1 MLDCDA
7 AVLRKR
13 TGENWHLAAKKWGAL
28 WTFNGTIEQCN
39 VNSNRPKDAESA
51 GQQRQEPTKA
61 RRSAWL
67 VLSVFLGIAVTW
79 WTIHHL
85 DHRNTLSFNQTIQP
99 ILSEHCYACHGPDP
113 GARKAGLRL
122 DRAEFA
128 FAAHE
133 KFGPAIVR
141 GNPDK
146 SPLVRRIES
155 NDPKERMPPP
165 EARHTL
171 KPEQIALL
179 RQWVKE
185 GAAYEEHWSFIAP
198 KRPTVPPTKDQQW
211 ARTPI
216 DRFILSR
223 LEKEG
228 LKPSEEADKPALIRR
243 VSYDLTGL
251 PPTPNEVT
259 AFVADVSPNAYEKV
273 VDRLLANPRYGEHR
287 AHYWLDVARFG
298 DTHGL
303 HLDNFRSIWP
313 YRDYA
318 IQSYNHNKRFD
329 QFIKEQIAGDMLP
342 EKNLDT
348 LVASAF
354 LRAGISSGEGGTL
367 IEELRVNN
375 KRERAEA
382 FGAAFLGLTTG
393 CAVCHDHKFDPIT
406 RRDFYQLTAFFNN
419 LTENPSNDDRPDWPP
434 FIRVPKDNN
443 RAEYEQVLAKRSE
456 IENQIRQRRAHDRE
470 LVAAWLKD
478 SKSRSQPL
486 STTGLKVR
494 FRFDEQ
500 QGVTFANSAPGAKL
514 TSATATES
522 PVIWGEGIWLW
533 PYMRMDTGTRLDLP
547 DAGDVEW
554 NQPFTVAFWLRPDLR
569 PLDSKDAKQPSG
581 VILAR
586 ADSAQKSRGWQLRI
600 NQRKLAFT
608 LSHEGPN
615 NAASV
620 ETKEAVLIEG
630 RWNHIVA
637 SYSGSGKAGGMTLYV
652 DGQPQELKI
661 VKDKL
666 DGTVRAFVPMT
677 FGRLSPDAEPLR
689 QSAYQ
694 DFRFYSRELTASEAA
709 GAPFED
715 YVSEIVQKPL
725 SAWSDDEFKVVSDFY
740 FAQRDEVARSLT
752 AQLPALNQQLDTLS
766 KDGDVTLVSE
776 ESPGLAYAD
785 MLTRG
790 VYNARTGRVRPA
802 VPHFLPPLP
811 AGAAADRLGLA
822 EWTVTPANPLTARV
836 TVNRMWQE
844 IFGTGIV
851 ETTEDFGVM
860 GARPSHPE
868 LLDWLAVDF
877 RDSGWDVKR
886 FYKQLVMSATY
897 RQSARVTPELAEKDP
912 KNRLLARG
920 PRFRMDSEMLRDTAL
935 AASGLLVEKLGGPS
949 VKPYQ
954 PSGIWDGSH
963 DASNTRK
970 YTQDHGDALYRRSL
984 YTFWKR
990 MATMPDMDTFDS
1002 PMRDAAC
1009 TRRQRTDTPL
1019 QALVAMNEPLRL
1031 EASRKLAERLI
1042 HESSDARARLDRL
1055 GQILLARGWNAKE
1068 KTVLESA
1075 LVKFAATY
1083 SKDPAAAAQLLNVG
1097 ESKVDMAIPAPELAA
1112 WMLVSSAALN
1122 LDAVMN
1128 K

>member
-1 MLDCDA
+1 
-7 AVLRKR
+7 VNTEREIERKEEPR
-13 TGENWHLAAKKWGAL
+13 KKD
-28 WTFNGTIEQCN
+28 
-39 VNSNRPKDAESA
+39 P
-51 GQQRQEPTKA
+51 A
-61 RRSAWL
+61 RRLRFLWAIATVL
-67 VLSVFLGIAVTW
+67 VVIAVAWQVT
-79 WTIHHL
+79 HHAG
-85 DHRNTLSFNQTIQP
+85 TLAGPRVSFNETIQP
-99 ILSEHCYACHGPDP
+99 ILSENCYACHGPDP

-122 DRAEFA
+122 DRADFA

-133 KFGPAIVR
+133 KFGPAIIR

-155 NDPKERMPPP
+155 DNPKERMPPP
-165 EARHTL
+165 EAHRTL

-198 KRPTVPPTKDQQW
+198 KCPAIPQTKNHQW
-211 ARTPI
+211 ARNPVDT
-216 DRFILSR
+216 FILSR

-228 LKPSEEADKPALIRR
+228 LTPAEEADRPTLIRR
-243 VSYDLTGL
+243 VTYDLTGL
-251 PPTPNEVT
+251 PPTPEEVG
-259 AFVADVSPNAYEKV
+259 AFMADGSANAYEKV
-273 VDRLLANPRYGEHR
+273 VDRLLASPRYGEHR
-287 AHYWLDVARFG
+287 AHYWLDVARYG
-298 DTHGL
+298 DTQGL

-313 YRDYA
+313 YRDYV
-318 IQSYNHNKRFD
+318 IRSYNQNKPFD
-329 QFIKEQIAGDMLP
+329 QFVKEQIAGDMLP
-342 EKNLDT
+342 AKNLDT

-354 LRAGISSGEGGTL
+354 LRAGISSGEGGAL

-382 FGAAFLGLTTG
+382 FGAAFLGLTAG

-406 RRDFYQLTAFFNN
+406 RKDFYQFTAFFNN
-419 LTENPSNDDRPDWPP
+419 LTENPSNDDREDWPP
-434 FIRVPKDNN
+434 FIRVPKENN
-443 RAEYEQVLAKRSE
+443 RAAYEQVLARCSVL
-456 IENQIRQRRAHDRE
+456 ENQIAQRRARSRE

-478 SKSRSQPL
+478 SNSRAQPV
-486 STTGLKVR
+486 STAGLQVR
-494 FRFDEQ
+494 LRFDEQ
-500 QGVTFANSAPGAKL
+500 KDVTFFNSAPNAAVKNV
-514 TSATATES
+514 SATES

-533 PYMRMDTGTRLDLP
+533 PYMRMDTTTRLDLP
-547 DAGDVEW
+547 DAGDVEG

-569 PLDSKDAKQPSG
+569 PLESKDAKQPSG
-581 VILAR
+581 VIIAR
-586 ADSAQKSRGWQLRI
+586 ANSKEDSRGWQLRI

-608 LSHEGPN
+608 LTHAGPR
-615 NAASV
+615 NAATV
-620 ETKEAVLIEG
+620 ETKELTLIEG

-637 SYSGSGKAGGMTLYV
+637 TYSGSGKADGMKLYV
-652 DGQPQELKI
+652 DGQPQELKV

-666 DGTVRAFVPMT
+666 DGTIRTSAPMT
-677 FGRLSPDAEPLR
+677 FERIFPDVDPLR
-689 QSAYQ
+689 QSAFE
-694 DFRFYSRELTASEAA
+694 DFRFYARELAPDEAVRV
-709 GAPFED
+709 PYED
-715 YVSEIVQKPL
+715 YVAEIVQKPL
-725 SAWSDDEFKVVSDFY
+725 STWSDDEFKVVSDFY
-740 FAQRDEVARSLT
+740 FAQRDEPTRSLT
-752 AQLPALNQQLDTLS
+752 AQLPALNTELDRLS
-766 KDGDVTLVSE
+766 KDGDISLVSE
-776 ESPGLAYAD
+776 EGPGIAYAD

-790 VYNARTGRVRPA
+790 VYNARTERVRPA

-811 AGAAADRLGLA
+811 AGASPDRLGLA
-822 EWTVTPANPLTARV
+822 EWTVSPTNPLTARV
-836 TVNRMWQE
+836 TVNRVWQE
-844 IFGTGIV
+844 IFGAGIV

-877 RDSGWDVKR
+877 RDNGWDVKR

-897 RQSARVTPELAEKDP
+897 RQSARVTPQLAERDP

-954 PSGIWDGSH
+954 PAGIWDGSH

-970 YTQDHGDALYRRSL
+970 YVQDHGDALYRRSL

-1042 HESSDARARLDRL
+1042 HKSSTVDARLDYL
-1055 GQILLARGWNAKE
+1055 GQVLLARDWSSKE

-1075 LVKFAATY
+1075 LTKFRATY
-1083 SKDPAAAAQLLNVG
+1083 SKDPVAAAKLLNVG
-1097 ESKVDMAIPAPELAA
+1097 ESKVDKTIPAPELAS

-1122 LDAVMN
+1122 LDAVVN

>member
-1 MLDCDA
+1 MNTGREQGSGEGRKLPFRFLWVVVT
-7 AVLRKR
+7 VL
-13 TGENWHLAAKKWGAL
+13 
-28 WTFNGTIEQCN
+28 
-39 VNSNRPKDAESA
+39 
-51 GQQRQEPTKA
+51 
-61 RRSAWL
+61 
-67 VLSVFLGIAVTW
+67 LGMPVTW
-79 WTIHHL
+79 WAA
-85 DHRNTLSFNQTIQP
+85 HRGPRSSVKLSFNQTIQP
-99 ILSEHCYACHGPDP
+99 ILSENCYACHGPDP

-122 DRAEFA
+122 DRGEFA
-128 FAAHE
+128 FAPHE
-133 KFGPAIVR
+133 KFGPAIIR

-155 NDPKERMPPP
+155 NNPKERMPPL
-165 EARHTL
+165 EAHRTL

-198 KRPTVPPTKDQQW
+198 KRPAIPKARNRQW

-216 DRFILSR
+216 DAFILNR

-228 LKPSEEADKPALIRR
+228 LTPSQEGDRHTLIRR
-243 VSYDLTGL
+243 VTYDLTGL
-251 PPTPNEVT
+251 PPTPEEVQ
-259 AFVADVSPNAYEKV
+259 AFLADASGNAYEKV
-273 VDRLLANPRYGEHR
+273 VDRLLASPRYGEHR
-287 AHYWLDVARFG
+287 AHYWLDVARYG

-313 YRDYA
+313 YRDYV
-318 IQSYNHNKRFD
+318 IKSFNQNKPFD
-329 QFIKEQIAGDMLP
+329 QFVKEQIAGDMLP
-342 EKNLDT
+342 TRNLDT
-348 LVASAF
+348 VVASAF
-354 LRAGISSGEGGTL
+354 LRAGISSGEGGAL

-406 RRDFYQLTAFFNN
+406 RKDFYRLTAFFNN
-419 LTENPSNDDRPDWPP
+419 LTENPSNDDRQDWPP
-434 FIRVPKDNN
+434 FIRVPRENN
-443 RAEYEQVLAKRSE
+443 RAAYEQILAKRTAL
-456 IENQIRQRRAHDRE
+456 ENQIAQRHARARE
-470 LVAAWLKD
+470 LVASWLKD
-478 SKSRSQPL
+478 SKSRAQPV
-486 STTGLKVR
+486 STARLQVR
-494 FRFDEQ
+494 LRFDEQ
-500 QGVTFANSAPGAKL
+500 KDMTFVNSAPAAKVRNV
-514 TSATATES
+514 SATES

-533 PYMRMDTGTRLDLP
+533 PYMRMDTTTRLDLP
-547 DAGDVEW
+547 DAGDVEG

-569 PLDSKDAKQPSG
+569 PLESKDKKKPDG

-586 ADSAQKSRGWQLRI
+586 ANAKEDSQGWQLRI
-600 NQRKLAFT
+600 REGKLEFT
-608 LSHEGPN
+608 LAHKFPQ
-615 NAASV
+615 NAITV
-620 ETKEAVLIEG
+620 QTNEKVLIEG

-637 SYSGSGKAGGMTLYV
+637 SYSGSGKADGMKLYV
-652 DGQPQELKI
+652 DAQPQALKV

-666 DGTVRAFVPMT
+666 DGSVRTSAPMT
-677 FGRLSPDAEPLR
+677 FGRIFPDLDPLR
-689 QSAYQ
+689 QSAFQ
-694 DFRFYSRELTASEAA
+694 DFRFYERELVSDEVARV
-709 GAPFED
+709 PFED
-715 YVSEIVQKPL
+715 YAAEIIQKPL
-725 SAWSDDEFKVVSDFY
+725 STWSDDEFKVVSDFY
-740 FAQRDEVARSLT
+740 SAQRDELTRSLT
-752 AQLPALNQQLDTLS
+752 AQLPALNKELDRLS
-766 KDGDVTLVSE
+766 KDGDITLVSE
-776 ESPGLAYAD
+776 EAPGLAYAD

-790 VYNARTGRVRPA
+790 VYNARTERVRPA

-811 AGAAADRLGLA
+811 VGASPDRLGLA
-822 EWTVTPANPLTARV
+822 EWTVSPTNPLTARV

-877 RDSGWDVKR
+877 RDHGWDVKR
-886 FYKQLVMSATY
+886 FYKQLVLSATY
-897 RQSARVTPELAEKDP
+897 RQSARVTPQLAEKDP

-954 PSGIWDGSH
+954 PPGIWDGSH

-970 YTQDHGDALYRRSL
+970 YVQDHGDALYRRSL

-1019 QALVAMNEPLRL
+1019 QALVEMNEPLRL
-1031 EASRKLAERLI
+1031 EASRKLAERVI
-1042 HESSDARARLDRL
+1042 HESSTVDARLNYL
-1055 GQILLARGWNAKE
+1055 GHVLLARDWSSKE
-1068 KTVLESA
+1068 KTVLETA
-1075 LVKFAATY
+1075 LTKFAAAY
-1083 SKDPAAAAQLLNVG
+1083 SKDPSGAAKLLNVG
-1097 ESKVDMAIPAPELAA
+1097 ESKVDKAIPAPELAA

-1122 LDAVMN
+1122 LDAVVN

>member
-1 MLDCDA
+1 MDIDQN
-7 AVLRKR
+7 
-13 TGENWHLAAKKWGAL
+13 T
-28 WTFNGTIEQCN
+28 
-39 VNSNRPKDAESA
+39 ESA
-51 GQQRQEPTKA
+51 SVGGRPA
-61 RRSAWL
+61 RERRFTWVAVT
-67 VLSVFLGIAVTW
+67 VLLGLFLGIAIW
-79 WTIHHL
+79 WTVHHGAGGSNSG
-85 DHRNTLSFNQTIQP
+85 RLSFNQTIQP
-99 ILSEHCYACHGPDP
+99 ILSENCYACHGPDP

-122 DRAEFA
+122 DRSEFA
-128 FAAHE
+128 FTAHE
-133 KFGPAIVR
+133 KFGPAIIR

-155 NDPKERMPPP
+155 NNPKERMPPP

-171 KPEQIALL
+171 KPEQVALL
-179 RQWVKE
+179 RRWVKE
-185 GAAYEEHWSFIAP
+185 GAVYEEHWSFIAP
-198 KRPTVPPTKDQQW
+198 KRPPIPEAKNQGW
-211 ARTPI
+211 ARNPI

-228 LKPSEEADKPALIRR
+228 LRPSDEADKPTLIRR
-243 VSYDLTGL
+243 VTYDLTGL
-251 PPTPNEVT
+251 PPTPEEVA
-259 AFVADVSPNAYEKV
+259 AFVADGSSNAYEKV
-273 VDRLLANPRYGEHR
+273 VDRLLASPRYGEHR
-287 AHYWLDVARFG
+287 AHYWLDVARYG

-313 YRDYA
+313 YRDYV
-318 IQSYNHNKRFD
+318 IKSFNQNKPFD
-329 QFIKEQIAGDMLP
+329 QFVKEQIAGDMLP
-342 EKNLDT
+342 AKTLDT
-348 LVASAF
+348 LIASAF

-406 RRDFYQLTAFFNN
+406 RKDFYQLTAFFNN
-419 LTENPSNDDRPDWPP
+419 LTENPSNDDREDWPP
-434 FIRVPKDNN
+434 FIRVPKENN
-443 RAEYEQVLAKRSE
+443 RAAYEQVLSVRSNLENE
-456 IENQIRQRRAHDRE
+456 IHQRRARARE
-470 LVAAWLKD
+470 FVAAWLNEHEL
-478 SKSRSQPL
+478 RAVPVA
-486 STTGLKVR
+486 TTGLQAR

-500 QGVTFANSAPGAKL
+500 RGVTFANSAPGSKL
-514 TSATATES
+514 RSVAATES

-533 PYMRMDTGTRLDLP
+533 PYMRMDISTRLDVP
-547 DAGDVEW
+547 DLGDIEW
-554 NQPFTVAFWLRPDLR
+554 SQPFTVAFWLRPDLR
-569 PLDSKDAKQPSG
+569 PLESKDTKKPDG

-586 ADSAQKSRGWQLRI
+586 ANANEGSRGWQLRI
-600 NQRKLAFT
+600 KERKLAFT
-608 LSHEGPN
+608 LTHQGPQ
-615 NAASV
+615 NAASI
-620 ETKEAVLIEG
+620 ETKETALIEG

-637 SYSGSGKAGGMTLYV
+637 TYSGAGKAEGMKLYV
-652 DGQPQELKI
+652 DGKPAEFK
-661 VKDKL
+661 VAKDRL
-666 DGTVRAFVPMT
+666 DGTVRTSAPMT
-677 FGRLSPDAEPLR
+677 FGRISPDADPLR
-689 QSAYQ
+689 QSAFQ
-694 DFRFYSRELTASEAA
+694 DFRFYSRELAADEAA
-709 GAPFED
+709 RLPFED
-715 YVSEIVQKPL
+715 YVSEIIQKPP
-725 SAWSDDEFKVVSDFY
+725 SQWSEDEFKVVSDFY
-740 FAQRDEVARSLT
+740 FAQRDEVVRSLT
-752 AQLPALNQQLDTLS
+752 AQVAALDHELSGLS
-766 KDGDVTLVSE
+766 KDGSITLVSE
-776 ESPGLAYAD
+776 EAPGLAYAD

-790 VYNARTGRVRPA
+790 VYDARTERVRPG

-811 AGAAADRLGLA
+811 AGSSPDRLGLA
-822 EWTVTPANPLTARV
+822 EWTVSASNPLTARV

-877 RDSGWDVKR
+877 RDNGWEVKR

-897 RQSARVTPELAEKDP
+897 RQSSRVSPELAEKDP

-970 YTQDHGDALYRRSL
+970 YVQDHGQALYRRSL

-1031 EASRKLAERLI
+1031 EASRKLAERVI
-1042 HESSDARARLDRL
+1042 HESSSADARLDYMGR
-1055 GQILLARGWNAKE
+1055 ILLSRDWSSKE
-1068 KTVLESA
+1068 RTVLEIA
-1075 LVKFAATY
+1075 LSRFRATY
-1083 SKDPAAAAQLLNVG
+1083 SRDPAAAAHLLKVG
-1097 ESKVDMAIPAPELAA
+1097 ESKVDKGIPAPELAA

>member
-1 MLDCDA
+1 MNTGIENPSREDPKVHFRFLWIVG
-7 AVLRKR
+7 AVLL
-13 TGENWHLAAKKWGAL
+13 GVAAIWWAVHRGV
-28 WTFNGTIEQCN
+28 C
-39 VNSNRPKDAESA
+39 SSA
-51 GQQRQEPTKA
+51 K
-61 RRSAWL
+61 
-67 VLSVFLGIAVTW
+67 
-79 WTIHHL
+79 
-85 DHRNTLSFNQTIQP
+85 LSFNQTIQP
-99 ILSEHCYACHGPDP
+99 ILSENCYACHGPDP

-122 DRAEFA
+122 DRGEFA
-128 FAAHE
+128 FAPHE

-141 GNPDK
+141 GHPDK

-155 NDPKERMPPP
+155 NNPKERMPPP
-165 EARHTL
+165 EAHRTL

-179 RQWVKE
+179 RRWVKE

-198 KRPTVPPTKDQQW
+198 KRPAIPETKNRQW
-211 ARTPI
+211 ARNSI
-216 DRFILSR
+216 DAFILSR

-228 LKPSEEADKPALIRR
+228 FPPSEEADRPTLIRR
-243 VSYDLTGL
+243 VTYDLTGL
-251 PPTPNEVT
+251 PPTPEEVQS
-259 AFVADVSPNAYEKV
+259 FVTDRSGNAYEKV
-273 VDRLLANPRYGEHR
+273 VDRLLASPRYGEHR
-287 AHYWLDVARFG
+287 AHYWLDVARYG
-298 DTHGL
+298 DTQGL

-313 YRDYA
+313 YRDYVIRA
-318 IQSYNHNKRFD
+318 FNQNKPFD
-329 QFIKEQIAGDMLP
+329 QFAKEQIAGDMLP
-342 EKNLDT
+342 ARNLDT

-354 LRAGISSGEGGTL
+354 LRAGISSGEGGAL

-406 RRDFYQLTAFFNN
+406 RKDFYQLTAFFNN
-419 LTENPSNDDRPDWPP
+419 LTENPSNDDRQDWPP
-434 FIRVPKDNN
+434 FIRVPKEDN
-443 RAEYEQVLAKRSE
+443 RAAYEQILAKRTALQ
-456 IENQIRQRRAHDRE
+456 NQIAQRRARARE
-470 LVAAWLKD
+470 LVASWLKD
-478 SKSRSQPL
+478 SKSRALPV
-486 STTGLKVR
+486 STAGLQVR
-494 FRFDEQ
+494 LRFDEQ
-500 QGVTFANSAPGAKL
+500 KEMTFVNSAPA
-514 TSATATES
+514 ATVKNVSATES

-533 PYMRMDTGTRLDLP
+533 PYMRMDTTTRLDLP
-547 DAGDVEW
+547 DAGDVEG
-554 NQPFTVAFWLRPDLR
+554 NQPFTVALWLRPDLR
-569 PLDSKDAKQPSG
+569 PLESKDKKKPDG

-586 ADSAQKSRGWQLRI
+586 ANAKEDSRGWQLRI
-600 NQRKLAFT
+600 REGKLEFT
-608 LSHEGPN
+608 LAHKSPQ
-615 NAASV
+615 NAV
-620 ETKEAVLIEG
+620 TVDTKEKVLIEG

-637 SYSGSGKAGGMTLYV
+637 SYSGSGKADGMKLYV
-652 DGQPQELKI
+652 DARPQELKV

-666 DGTVRAFVPMT
+666 DGSVRTSAPMT
-677 FGRLSPDAEPLR
+677 FGRISPDVDPLR
-689 QSAYQ
+689 QSAFQ
-694 DFRFYSRELTASEAA
+694 DFRFYARELTPDEAA
-709 GAPFED
+709 RVPFED

-725 SAWSDDEFKVVSDFY
+725 SAWSDDEFKLVGDFY
-740 FAQRDEVARSLT
+740 FAQRDELT
-752 AQLPALNQQLDTLS
+752 RLLTEQLPALNSELDRVS
-766 KDGDVTLVSE
+766 KDGDITLVSE
-776 ESPGLAYAD
+776 EAPGLAYAD

-790 VYNARTGRVRPA
+790 VYNARTERVRPG

-811 AGAAADRLGLA
+811 AGASPDRLGLA
-822 EWTVTPANPLTARV
+822 EWSVSPTNPLTARV

-877 RDSGWDVKR
+877 RDHGWDVKR
-886 FYKQLVMSATY
+886 FYKQLVLSATY
-897 RQSARVTPELAEKDP
+897 RQSARVTPQLVEKDP

-954 PSGIWDGSH
+954 PPGIWDGSH

-970 YTQDHGDALYRRSL
+970 YVQDHGDALYRRSL

-1009 TRRQRTDTPL
+1009 TRRQRTNTPL

-1031 EASRKLAERLI
+1031 EASRKLAERVI
-1042 HESSDARARLDRL
+1042 HESSTMDARLDYL
-1055 GQILLARGWNAKE
+1055 GQVLLARDWSSKE

-1075 LVKFAATY
+1075 LTKFAATY
-1083 SKDPAAAAQLLNVG
+1083 SKDPAGAARLLNVG
-1097 ESKVDMAIPAPELAA
+1097 ESKVDKAIPAPELAA

-1122 LDAVMN
+1122 LDAVVN

>member
-1 MLDCDA
+1 MGQKRPLWV
-7 AVLRKR
+7 VL
-13 TGENWHLAAKKWGAL
+13 T
-28 WTFNGTIEQCN
+28 
-39 VNSNRPKDAESA
+39 V
-51 GQQRQEPTKA
+51 
-61 RRSAWL
+61 
-67 VLSVFLGIAVTW
+67 SVGFLLGIAIW
-79 WTIHHL
+79 WTTRHAGGAHAE
-85 DHRNTLSFNQTIQP
+85 RLSFNQTIQP
-99 ILSEHCYACHGPDP
+99 ILSENCYACHGPDP

-122 DRAEFA
+122 DRSEFA

-133 KFGPAIVR
+133 KFGPAIIH

-179 RQWVKE
+179 RRWVKE
-185 GAAYEEHWSFIAP
+185 GAVYEEHWSFI
-198 KRPTVPPTKDQQW
+198 PPTRSTIPETKDRAW
-211 ARTPI
+211 ARNPI
-216 DRFILSR
+216 DRFILNR
-223 LEKEG
+223 VEKEG
-228 LKPSEEADKPALIRR
+228 LRPSEEADKPTLIRR
-243 VSYDLTGL
+243 VTYDLTGL
-251 PPTPNEVT
+251 PPTPDEVA
-259 AFVADVSPNAYEKV
+259 AFVADGAPNSYENV
-273 VDRLLANPRYGEHR
+273 VDRLLASPRYGEHR
-287 AHYWLDVARFG
+287 AHYWLDVARYG

-313 YRDYA
+313 YRDYVVKSFN
-318 IQSYNHNKRFD
+318 QNKPFDRFV
-329 QFIKEQIAGDMLP
+329 KEQIAGDLLP
-342 EKNLDT
+342 AKTLDT
-348 LVASAF
+348 LIASAF

-406 RRDFYQLTAFFNN
+406 RKDFYQLTAFFNN
-419 LTENPSNDDRPDWPP
+419 LTENPSNDDREDWPP
-434 FIRVPKDNN
+434 FIRVPKENN
-443 RAEYEQVLAKRSE
+443 RAAYEQVLARRSE
-456 IENQIRQRRAHDRE
+456 LEHQIRQRRAHARE

-478 SKSRSQPL
+478 SKAPARAV
-486 STTGLKVR
+486 STEGLQAR

-500 QGVTFANSAPGAKL
+500 KGVTFVNSAPTPKL
-514 TSATATES
+514 TSAAATES

-533 PYMRMDTGTRLDLP
+533 PYMRMDISTRLDLP
-547 DAGDVEW
+547 EVGDIER
-554 NQPFTVAFWLRPDLR
+554 NQPFSVAFWLRPDLR
-569 PLDSKDAKQPSG
+569 PLESKDTNKPDG

-586 ADSAQKSRGWQLRI
+586 ANTEQGGRGWQLRI
-600 NQRKLAFT
+600 KKRRLAFT
-608 LSHEGPN
+608 LMHQGPRN
-615 NAASV
+615 SATI
-620 ETKEAVLIEG
+620 ETKEIALIEG

-637 SYSGSGKAGGMTLYV
+637 TYSGSGKAAGMNLYV
-652 DGQPQELKI
+652 DGKPAELTV

-666 DGTVRAFVPMT
+666 DGPVRTSSPLT
-677 FGRLSPDAEPLR
+677 FGRMSPDADPLR
-689 QSAYQ
+689 QSAFQ
-694 DFRFYSRELTASEAA
+694 DFRYYSRELAADEAA
-709 GAPFED
+709 RLPFED

-725 SAWSDDEFKVVSDFY
+725 PNWSEDEFKVASDIY
-740 FAQRDEVARSLT
+740 FAQRDESVRSQTAEVA
-752 AQLPALNQQLDTLS
+752 ALNQELDRLS
-766 KDGDVTLVSE
+766 KDGSITLVSE
-776 ESPGLAYAD
+776 EAPGLPYAD

-790 VYNARTGRVRPA
+790 VYDARGERVYPG
-802 VPHFLPPLP
+802 VPHFLPPL
-811 AGAAADRLGLA
+811 AAAAPRDRLGLA
-822 EWTVTPANPLTARV
+822 EWTVSAANPLTARV

-851 ETTEDFGVM
+851 ETTDDFGVM

-886 FYKQLVMSATY
+886 FYKQLVMSASY
-897 RQSARVTPELAEKDP
+897 RQSARVSPEVSDKDP

-935 AASGLLVEKLGGPS
+935 AASGLLVEKIGGPS

-954 PSGIWDGSH
+954 PPGIWDGSH

-970 YTQDHGDALYRRSL
+970 YVQDHGDALYRRSL

-1009 TRRQRTDTPL
+1009 TRRQRTNTPL
-1019 QALVAMNEPLRL
+1019 QALAAMNEPLRL

-1042 HESSDARARLDRL
+1042 HESSSAAARLNYL
-1055 GQILLARGWNAKE
+1055 GRILLSRDWSSREA
-1068 KTVLESA
+1068 TVLESA
-1075 LVKFAATY
+1075 LMKFQSTY
-1083 SKDPAAAAQLLNVG
+1083 SKDPSAAARLLNVG
-1097 ESKVDMAIPAPELAA
+1097 ESKVDKSIPAPELAA

-1122 LDAVMN
+1122 LDAVIN

>member
-1 MLDCDA
+1 MGQKRPLRV
-7 AVLRKR
+7 VL
-13 TGENWHLAAKKWGAL
+13 T
-28 WTFNGTIEQCN
+28 
-39 VNSNRPKDAESA
+39 V
-51 GQQRQEPTKA
+51 
-61 RRSAWL
+61 
-67 VLSVFLGIAVTW
+67 SVGFFLGIAIW
-79 WTIHHL
+79 WTTRHARGAHAE
-85 DHRNTLSFNQTIQP
+85 RLSFNQTIQP
-99 ILSEHCYACHGPDP
+99 ILSENCYACHGPDP

-122 DRAEFA
+122 DRSEFA

-133 KFGPAIVR
+133 KFGPAIIH

-179 RQWVKE
+179 RRWVKE
-185 GAAYEEHWSFIAP
+185 GAVYEEHWSFI
-198 KRPTVPPTKDQQW
+198 PPTRSTIPETKDRAW
-211 ARTPI
+211 ARNPI
-216 DRFILSR
+216 DRFILNR
-223 LEKEG
+223 IEKEG
-228 LKPSEEADKPALIRR
+228 LRPSEEADKPTLIRR
-243 VSYDLTGL
+243 VTYDLTGL
-251 PPTPNEVT
+251 PPTPEEVA
-259 AFVADVSPNAYEKV
+259 AFVADRAPNPYENV
-273 VDRLLANPRYGEHR
+273 VDRLLASPRYGEHR
-287 AHYWLDVARFG
+287 AHYWLDVARYG

-313 YRDYA
+313 YRDYVVKSFN
-318 IQSYNHNKRFD
+318 QNKPFDRFV
-329 QFIKEQIAGDMLP
+329 KEQIAGDLLP
-342 EKNLDT
+342 AKTLDT
-348 LVASAF
+348 LIASAF

-406 RRDFYQLTAFFNN
+406 RKDFYQLTAFFNN
-419 LTENPSNDDRPDWPP
+419 LTENPSNDDREDWPP
-434 FIRVPKDNN
+434 FIRVPKENN
-443 RAEYEQVLAKRSE
+443 RAAYEQVLAKRSE
-456 IENQIRQRRAHDRE
+456 LEHQIRQRRAHARE

-478 SKSRSQPL
+478 SKAPAQAV
-486 STTGLKVR
+486 STEGLLAR

-500 QGVTFANSAPGAKL
+500 KGVTFVNSAPTPKV
-514 TSATATES
+514 TSAAATES

-533 PYMRMDTGTRLDLP
+533 PYMRMDISTRLDLP
-547 DAGDVEW
+547 EVGDIER

-569 PLDSKDAKQPSG
+569 PLESKDTNKPDG

-586 ADSAQKSRGWQLRI
+586 ANTEQGGRGWQLRI
-600 NQRKLAFT
+600 NKRKLAFT
-608 LSHEGPN
+608 LMHQGPRN
-615 NAASV
+615 LATI
-620 ETKEAVLIEG
+620 ETKEIALLEG

-637 SYSGSGKAGGMTLYV
+637 TYSGSGKAAGMKLYV
-652 DGQPQELKI
+652 DGKPAELTV

-666 DGTVRAFVPMT
+666 DGPVRTSSPLT
-677 FGRLSPDAEPLR
+677 FGRMSPDADPLR
-689 QSAYQ
+689 QSAFQ
-694 DFRFYSRELTASEAA
+694 DFRYYSRELAADEAA
-709 GAPFED
+709 RLPFED

-725 SAWSDDEFKVVSDFY
+725 PNWSEDEFKVASDFY
-740 FAQRDEVARSLT
+740 FAQRDESVRSQTAEVA
-752 AQLPALNQQLDTLS
+752 ALNQELDRLS
-766 KDGDVTLVSE
+766 KDGSITLVSE
-776 ESPGLAYAD
+776 EAPGLPYAD

-790 VYNARTGRVRPA
+790 VYDARGERVHPG
-802 VPHFLPPLP
+802 VPHFLPPLA
-811 AGAAADRLGLA
+811 AGAPRDRLGLA
-822 EWTVTPANPLTARV
+822 EWTVSAANPLTARV

-851 ETTEDFGVM
+851 ETTDDFGVM

-877 RDSGWDVKR
+877 RESGWDVKR
-886 FYKQLVMSATY
+886 FYKQLVMSASY
-897 RQSARVTPELAEKDP
+897 RQSARVSPEVSDKDP

-935 AASGLLVEKLGGPS
+935 AASGLLVEKIGGPS

-954 PSGIWDGSH
+954 PPGIWDGSH

-970 YTQDHGDALYRRSL
+970 YVQDHGDALYRRSL

-1019 QALVAMNEPLRL
+1019 QALAALNEPLRL

-1042 HESSDARARLDRL
+1042 HESSGAAARLDYL
-1055 GQILLARGWNAKE
+1055 GRILLSRAWSSGE
-1068 KTVLESA
+1068 TTVLESA
-1075 LVKFAATY
+1075 LMKFQSTY
-1083 SKDPAAAAQLLNVG
+1083 SKDPAAAARLLNVG
-1097 ESKVDMAIPAPELAA
+1097 ESKVDKSIPAPELAA

>member
-1 MLDCDA
+1 VNTAREREEEPRKEDPARRLRFLWAIATVLVAIVIAWRVTHDA
-7 AVLRKR
+7 A
-13 TGENWHLAAKKWGAL
+13 TM
-28 WTFNGTIEQCN
+28 
-39 VNSNRPKDAESA
+39 A
-51 GQQRQEPTKA
+51 GPR
-61 RRSAWL
+61 
-67 VLSVFLGIAVTW
+67 V
-79 WTIHHL
+79 
-85 DHRNTLSFNQTIQP
+85 SFNETIQP
-99 ILSEHCYACHGPDP
+99 ILSENCYACHGPDP
-113 GARKAGLRL
+113 GARKAGLRM

-133 KFGPAIVR
+133 KFGPAIFR

-146 SPLVRRIES
+146 SPLVRRTES
-155 NDPKERMPPP
+155 DNPKERMPPP
-165 EARHTL
+165 EAHRTL

-198 KRPTVPPTKDQQW
+198 KRPAIPQTKNHQW
-211 ARTPI
+211 ARNLVDT
-216 DRFILSR
+216 FILSR

-228 LKPSEEADKPALIRR
+228 LTPSEEADRSALIRR
-243 VSYDLTGL
+243 VTYDLTGL
-251 PPTPNEVT
+251 PPTPEEVG
-259 AFVADVSPNAYEKV
+259 AFVADGSANAYEKV
-273 VDRLLANPRYGEHR
+273 VDRLLASPRYGEHR
-287 AHYWLDVARFG
+287 AHYWLDVARYG
-298 DTHGL
+298 DTQGL

-313 YRDYA
+313 YRDYV
-318 IQSYNHNKRFD
+318 IKSYNQNKPFD
-329 QFIKEQIAGDMLP
+329 QFVKEQIAGDMLP

-354 LRAGISSGEGGTL
+354 LRAGISSGEGGAL

-406 RRDFYQLTAFFNN
+406 RKDFYQFTAFFNN
-419 LTENPSNDDRPDWPP
+419 LTENPSNDDREDWPP
-434 FIRVPKDNN
+434 FIRVPKENN
-443 RAEYEQVLAKRSE
+443 RAAYEQILAKRSAL
-456 IENQIRQRRAHDRE
+456 ENQIGQRRARARE
-470 LVAAWLKD
+470 LLAAWLKD
-478 SKSRSQPL
+478 SKLRAQPVN
-486 STTGLKVR
+486 TAGLQVR
-494 FRFDEQ
+494 LRFDEQ
-500 QGVTFANSAPGAKL
+500 KDVTFFNSAPDAKIKMRSV
-514 TSATATES
+514 SAIES

-533 PYMRMDTGTRLDLP
+533 PYMRMDTTTRLDLP
-547 DAGDVEW
+547 EAGDVEG

-569 PLDSKDAKQPSG
+569 PLESKDAKQPSG
-581 VILAR
+581 VIIAR
-586 ADSAQKSRGWQLRI
+586 ANSKEDSRGWQLRI
-600 NQRKLAFT
+600 NQRKLEFT
-608 LSHEGPN
+608 LTHAGKR
-615 NAASV
+615 NAAAV
-620 ETKEAVLIEG
+620 ETKEKVLIEG
-630 RWNHIVA
+630 RWNHITA
-637 SYSGSGKAGGMTLYV
+637 TYSGSGKADGMKLYV
-652 DGQPQELKI
+652 DGQPQELKV

-666 DGTVRAFVPMT
+666 DGTIRTSAPMA
-677 FGRLSPDAEPLR
+677 FGRIFPDVDPLR
-689 QSAYQ
+689 QSAFE
-694 DFRFYSRELTASEAA
+694 DFRFYTRELAPDEAA
-709 GAPFED
+709 RALYED

-725 SAWSDDEFKVVSDFY
+725 STWSDDEFKVVSDFY
-740 FAQRDEVARSLT
+740 FAQRDEPTRSLT
-752 AQLPALNQQLDTLS
+752 AQLPALNSELDRLS
-766 KDGDVTLVSE
+766 KDGDISLVSE
-776 ESPGLAYAD
+776 EGPGIAYAD

-790 VYNARTGRVRPA
+790 VYNARTERVRPA

-811 AGAAADRLGLA
+811 AGASPDRLGLA
-822 EWTVTPANPLTARV
+822 EWTVSPTNPLTARV

-897 RQSARVTPELAEKDP
+897 RQSARVTPQLAEKDP

-954 PSGIWDGSH
+954 PPGIWDGSH

-970 YTQDHGDALYRRSL
+970 YVQDHGDALYRRSL

-1031 EASRKLAERLI
+1031 EASRKLAERVI
-1042 HESSDARARLDRL
+1042 HESSTVDARLDYL
-1055 GQILLARGWNAKE
+1055 GQVLLARDWSSKE

-1075 LVKFAATY
+1075 LTKFRATY
-1083 SKDPAAAAQLLNVG
+1083 SRAPAAAAQLLNVG
-1097 ESKVDMAIPAPELAA
+1097 ESKVDKAIPAPELAS

-1122 LDAVMN
+1122 LDAVVN

>member
-1 MLDCDA
+1 MGQKRPLWV
-7 AVLRKR
+7 VL
-13 TGENWHLAAKKWGAL
+13 T
-28 WTFNGTIEQCN
+28 
-39 VNSNRPKDAESA
+39 V
-51 GQQRQEPTKA
+51 
-61 RRSAWL
+61 
-67 VLSVFLGIAVTW
+67 SVGFLFGIAIW
-79 WTIHHL
+79 WNSRHVGGEHGG
-85 DHRNTLSFNQTIQP
+85 RLSFNQTIQP
-99 ILSEHCYACHGPDP
+99 ILSENCYACHGPDP

-122 DRAEFA
+122 DRSEFA

-133 KFGPAIVR
+133 KFGPAIIH
-141 GNPDK
+141 GNPDQ

-155 NDPKERMPPP
+155 NDPKVRMPPP

-179 RQWVKE
+179 RRWVKE
-185 GAAYEEHWSFIAP
+185 GAVYEEHWSFIAP
-198 KRPTVPPTKDQQW
+198 KRSTIPETKNRTW
-211 ARTPI
+211 ARNPI
-216 DRFILSR
+216 DRFILNR
-223 LEKEG
+223 IEKEG
-228 LKPSEEADKPALIRR
+228 LNPSDEADKLTLIRR
-243 VSYDLTGL
+243 VTYDLTGL
-251 PPTPNEVT
+251 PPTPDEVA
-259 AFVADVSPNAYEKV
+259 AFVADEAPNSYERV
-273 VDRLLANPRYGEHR
+273 ADRLLASPRYGEHR
-287 AHYWLDVARFG
+287 AHYWLDVARYG

-313 YRDYA
+313 YRDYV
-318 IQSYNHNKRFD
+318 IQSFNQNKPFD
-329 QFIKEQIAGDMLP
+329 QFVKEQLAGDLLP
-342 EKNLDT
+342 KKTLDT
-348 LVASAF
+348 LIASAF

-406 RRDFYQLTAFFNN
+406 RKDFYQLTAFFNN
-419 LTENPSNDDRPDWPP
+419 LTENPSNDDREDWPP
-434 FIRVPKDNN
+434 FIRVPKEDN
-443 RAEYEQVLAKRSE
+443 RATYEQVLVRRSE
-456 IENQIRQRRAHDRE
+456 FEDQVRQRRLQARE
-470 LVAAWLKD
+470 LIAAWLKD
-478 SKSRSQPL
+478 AKSPAQAVSA
-486 STTGLKVR
+486 TGLQAR

-500 QGVTFANSAPGAKL
+500 KGITFANSAPASKPA
-514 TSATATES
+514 SVSATES
-522 PVIWGEGIWLW
+522 PVIWGEGVWLW
-533 PYMRMDTGTRLDLP
+533 PYMRMDISTRLDLP
-547 DAGDVEW
+547 GIGDIERD
-554 NQPFTVAFWLRPDLR
+554 QPFSVAFWLRPDLR
-569 PLDSKDAKQPSG
+569 PLESKDANKPDG

-586 ADSAQKSRGWQLRI
+586 ADAGQGGRGWQLRI
-600 NQRKLAFT
+600 NKRKLAFT
-608 LSHEGPN
+608 LTHDGPRHSV
-615 NAASV
+615 SV
-620 ETKEAVLIEG
+620 ETKEPALIEG

-637 SYSGSGKAGGMTLYV
+637 THSGSGKAEGMKLYV
-652 DGQPQELKI
+652 DGKPAELKV
-661 VKDKL
+661 VKDRL
-666 DGTVRAFVPMT
+666 DGTIRTLLPLT
-677 FGRLSPDAEPLR
+677 FGRMSPDTDPLR
-689 QSAYQ
+689 QSAFQ
-694 DFRFYSRELTASEAA
+694 DFRFYSRELAPGEAVRL
-709 GAPFED
+709 PFED
-715 YVSEIVQKPL
+715 YVSEILQKPL
-725 SAWSDDEFKVVSDFY
+725 SKWSDDEFKVVRDFY
-740 FAQRDEVARSLT
+740 FAQRDQVVPPLT
-752 AQLPALNQQLDTLS
+752 AEIASLNRQLDELS
-766 KDGDVTLVSE
+766 KDGSITLVSE

-790 VYNARTGRVRPA
+790 VYDARTERVQPG

-811 AGAAADRLGLA
+811 AGAPPGRLGLA
-822 EWTVTPANPLTARV
+822 EWTVNSSNPLTARV

-886 FYKQLVMSATY
+886 FYKQVVMSATY
-897 RQSARVTPELAEKDP
+897 RQSARVSRELAEKDP

-935 AASGLLVEKLGGPS
+935 AASGLLVEKIGGPS

-954 PSGIWDGSH
+954 PPGIWNGSH

-970 YTQDHGDALYRRSL
+970 YVQDHGGALYRRSL

-1019 QALVAMNEPLRL
+1019 QALVAMNETLRL

-1042 HESSDARARLDRL
+1042 HESSNVDDRLDYL
-1055 GQILLARGWNAKE
+1055 GRILLSRDWSSKE
-1068 KTVLESA
+1068 KTVLENA
-1075 LVKFAATY
+1075 LTKFRSTY
-1083 SKDPAAAAQLLNVG
+1083 SKDPSAAARLLNVG
-1097 ESKVDMAIPAPELAA
+1097 ESKIDKLIPAPELAA
-1112 WMLVSSAALN
+1112 WMLVSSTALN

>member
-1 MLDCDA
+1 MGQ
-7 AVLRKR
+7 KR
-13 TGENWHLAAKKWGAL
+13 PFWVVFTA
-28 WTFNGTIEQCN
+28 
-39 VNSNRPKDAESA
+39 
-51 GQQRQEPTKA
+51 
-61 RRSAWL
+61 
-67 VLSVFLGIAVTW
+67 SVGLLLGIAIW
-79 WTIHHL
+79 WTAHHAGEA
-85 DHRNTLSFNQTIQP
+85 DAGRLSFNQTIQP
-99 ILSEHCYACHGPDP
+99 ILSENCYACHGPDP

-122 DRAEFA
+122 DRSEFA

-141 GNPDK
+141 GNPEK

-155 NDPKERMPPP
+155 EDPKERMPPP

-185 GAAYEEHWSFIAP
+185 GAVYEEHWSFIPP
-198 KRPTVPPTKDQQW
+198 KRSAVPETKDHTW
-211 ARTPI
+211 ARNPI
-216 DRFILSR
+216 DRFILNR
-223 LEKEG
+223 IEKDG
-228 LKPSEEADKPALIRR
+228 LRPSEEADKPTLIRR
-243 VSYDLTGL
+243 VTYDLTGL
-251 PPTPNEVT
+251 PATPDEVA
-259 AFVADVSPNAYEKV
+259 AFVADATPNAYEKV
-273 VDRLLANPRYGEHR
+273 VDRLLASPRYGEHR
-287 AHYWLDVARFG
+287 AHYWLDVARYG

-313 YRDYA
+313 YRDYV
-318 IQSYNHNKRFD
+318 IRSFNQNKPFD
-329 QFIKEQIAGDMLP
+329 QFVKEQIAGDLLP
-342 EKNLDT
+342 VKTLDT
-348 LVASAF
+348 LIASAF

-406 RRDFYQLTAFFNN
+406 RKDFYQLTAFFNN
-419 LTENPSNDDRPDWPP
+419 LTENPSNDDREDWPP
-434 FIRVPKDNN
+434 FIRVPKENN
-443 RAEYEQVLAKRSE
+443 RAAYEQVLAKRSE
-456 IENQIRQRRAHDRE
+456 LEYQTRQRRARARE

-478 SKSRSQPL
+478 RRYPAHAV
-486 STTGLKVR
+486 TTEGLQAR

-500 QGVTFANSAPGAKL
+500 KGVTFINSAPTPKPA
-514 TSATATES
+514 SAAATES

-533 PYMRMDTGTRLDLP
+533 PYMRMDSSTRLDLP
-547 DAGDVEW
+547 DVGDIERD
-554 NQPFTVAFWLRPDLR
+554 QPFTVAFWLRPDLR
-569 PLDSKDAKQPSG
+569 PLESKDTSKPDG

-586 ADSAQKSRGWQLRI
+586 ANAEQGGRGWQLRI
-600 NQRKLAFT
+600 NKRRLAFT
-608 LSHEGPN
+608 LMHQGPQN
-615 NAASV
+615 SATI
-620 ETKEAVLIEG
+620 ETKEIALIEG

-637 SYSGSGKAGGMTLYV
+637 TYSGSGKAAGMKLYV
-652 DGQPQELKI
+652 DGKLAEFKV

-666 DGTVRAFVPMT
+666 DGPIRTSSPLT
-677 FGRLSPDAEPLR
+677 FGRVSPDADPLR
-689 QSAYQ
+689 QSAFQ
-694 DFRFYSRELTASEAA
+694 DFRFYSRELPADEAA
-709 GAPFED
+709 RLPYED
-715 YVSEIVQKPL
+715 YVSQIVQKPL
-725 SAWSDDEFKVVSDFY
+725 SNWSENEFKVVSDFY
-740 FAQRDEVARSLT
+740 FAERDESVRSQT
-752 AQLPALNQQLDTLS
+752 AQVGALNQDLEELS
-766 KDGDVTLVSE
+766 KDGSITLVSE
-776 ESPGLAYAD
+776 EAPGLPYAD

-790 VYNARTGRVRPA
+790 VYDARTERVHA
-802 VPHFLPPLP
+802 GVPHFLPPLP
-811 AGAAADRLGLA
+811 AGVMPDRLGLA
-822 EWTVTPANPLTARV
+822 EWTVSAANPLTARV

-868 LLDWLAVDF
+868 LLDWLAADF

-897 RQSARVTPELAEKDP
+897 RQSARVSPEAYDRDP

-935 AASGLLVEKLGGPS
+935 AASGLLVEKIGGPS

-954 PSGIWDGSH
+954 PPGIWDGSH

-970 YTQDHGDALYRRSL
+970 YVQDHGDALYRRSL

-1042 HESSDARARLDRL
+1042 HESSSVDARLDYL
-1055 GQILLARGWNAKE
+1055 GRILLSRDWSSRE
-1068 KTVLESA
+1068 KTALESA
-1075 LVKFAATY
+1075 LVKFQSTY
-1083 SKDPAAAAQLLNVG
+1083 SRDPSAAARLLNVG
-1097 ESKVDMAIPAPELAA
+1097 ESKVDKSIPAPEMAA

>member
-1 MLDCDA
+1 MGQKRPLWV
-7 AVLRKR
+7 VL
-13 TGENWHLAAKKWGAL
+13 TA
-28 WTFNGTIEQCN
+28 
-39 VNSNRPKDAESA
+39 
-51 GQQRQEPTKA
+51 
-61 RRSAWL
+61 
-67 VLSVFLGIAVTW
+67 SVGLFLGIAMW
-79 WTIHHL
+79 WTTRHAGGGHAE
-85 DHRNTLSFNQTIQP
+85 RLSFNQTIQP
-99 ILSEHCYACHGPDP
+99 ILSENCYACHGPDP

-122 DRAEFA
+122 DRSEFA

-133 KFGPAIVR
+133 KFGPAIIH

-179 RQWVKE
+179 RRWVKE
-185 GAAYEEHWSFIAP
+185 GAVYEKHWSFI
-198 KRPTVPPTKDQQW
+198 PPTRSAIPETKDRGW
-211 ARTPI
+211 ARNPI
-216 DRFILSR
+216 DRFILNR
-223 LEKEG
+223 IEKEG
-228 LKPSEEADKPALIRR
+228 LRPSEEADKPTLIRR
-243 VSYDLTGL
+243 VTYDLTGL
-251 PPTPNEVT
+251 PPTPDEVA
-259 AFVADVSPNAYEKV
+259 AFVADGALNSYENV
-273 VDRLLANPRYGEHR
+273 VDRLLASPRYGEHR
-287 AHYWLDVARFG
+287 AHYWLDVARYG

-313 YRDYA
+313 YRDYVVMSFN
-318 IQSYNHNKRFD
+318 QNMPFDRFV
-329 QFIKEQIAGDMLP
+329 KEQIAGDLLP
-342 EKNLDT
+342 VKTLDT
-348 LVASAF
+348 LIASAF

-406 RRDFYQLTAFFNN
+406 RKDFYQLTAFFNN
-419 LTENPSNDDRPDWPP
+419 LTENPSNDDREDWPP
-434 FIRVPKDNN
+434 FIRVPKENN
-443 RAEYEQVLAKRSE
+443 RAAYEQILAKRSE
-456 IENQIRQRRAHDRE
+456 LEHQIRQRRAHARE

-478 SKSRSQPL
+478 SKAPAQAV
-486 STTGLKVR
+486 STEGLQAR

-500 QGVTFANSAPGAKL
+500 KGVTFVNSAPTPKL
-514 TSATATES
+514 TSTAATES

-533 PYMRMDTGTRLDLP
+533 PYMRMDISTRLDLP
-547 DAGDVEW
+547 EVGDIER

-569 PLDSKDAKQPSG
+569 PLESKDTNKPDG

-586 ADSAQKSRGWQLRI
+586 ANAEQGGRGWQLRI
-600 NQRKLAFT
+600 HKRKLAFT
-608 LSHEGPN
+608 LMHQGPRN
-615 NAASV
+615 SATI
-620 ETKEAVLIEG
+620 ETKTIALIEG

-637 SYSGSGKAGGMTLYV
+637 TYSGSGKAAGMNLYV
-652 DGQPQELKI
+652 DGQPAELT
-661 VKDKL
+661 VVQDKL
-666 DGTVRAFVPMT
+666 DGPVRTSSPLT
-677 FGRLSPDAEPLR
+677 FGRMSPDADPLR
-689 QSAYQ
+689 QSAFQ
-694 DFRFYSRELTASEAA
+694 DFRYYSRELAADEAA
-709 GAPFED
+709 RLPFED

-725 SAWSDDEFKVVSDFY
+725 PNWSEDEFKVASDFY
-740 FAQRDEVARSLT
+740 FAQRDASVRSQTAEVA
-752 AQLPALNQQLDTLS
+752 ALNQELDRLS
-766 KDGDVTLVSE
+766 KDGSITLVSE
-776 ESPGLAYAD
+776 EAPGLPYAD

-790 VYNARTGRVRPA
+790 VYDARTERVYPG
-802 VPHFLPPLP
+802 VPHFLPPLA
-811 AGAAADRLGLA
+811 AGAVPDRLGLA
-822 EWTVTPANPLTARV
+822 EWTVSAANPLTARV

-851 ETTEDFGVM
+851 ETTDDFGVM

-877 RDSGWDVKR
+877 RDNGWDVKR

-897 RQSARVTPELAEKDP
+897 RQSARVSPEVSDKDP

-935 AASGLLVEKLGGPS
+935 AASGLLVEKIGGPS

-954 PSGIWDGSH
+954 PPGIWDGSH

-970 YTQDHGDALYRRSL
+970 YVQDHGDALYRRSL

-1019 QALVAMNEPLRL
+1019 QALAAMNEPLRL

-1042 HESSDARARLDRL
+1042 HESSSADARLDYL
-1055 GQILLARGWNAKE
+1055 GRILLSRDWSSRE
-1068 KTVLESA
+1068 MTVLESA
-1075 LVKFAATY
+1075 LMKFQSTY
-1083 SKDPAAAAQLLNVG
+1083 SKDPSAAARLLNVG
-1097 ESKVDMAIPAPELAA
+1097 ESKVDKSIPAPELAT